1 MNCEGCTLWITGLSG
16 AGKTTTARLV
26 AERLRDCGK
35 LVEILDGDLVRQ
47 HLCKDLGF
55 SKQDWDENIR
65 RVGFV
70 CNLLSRNG
78 VLAIAA
84 VISPYREMRDQL
96 RKGIANF
103 IEIYMECSLEVL
115 AARDV
120 KGLYRK
126 ALAGEITN
134 FTGVSDPYEP
144 PISPHVVIHSATES
158 PVQGVDRIWAV
169 LKDKGLV
176 PG

>member
-55 SKQDWDENIR
+55 SKQDRDENIR

-96 RKGIANF
+96 RKEIANF